1 MACMQGLTQCPS
13 EDSYHDAEDI
23 AQSPPLFPIS
33 SASPLD
39 ILFSFPFQ
47 EALPSMCINSRCQ
60 TPGKAGYKMTRL
72 AEYSDSDPSVGSCGT
87 QDTCP
92 L

>member
-1 MACMQGLTQCPS
+1 MACMQGLTQCAS
-13 EDSYHDAEDI
+13 EDSYHDTEDI
-23 AQSPPLFPIS
+23 AQT
-33 SASPLD
+33 ASPLD

-47 EALPSMCINSRCQ
+47 EPLPSMCINSRCQ
-60 TPGKAGYKMTRL
+60 TPGKAGYKMTGST
-72 AEYSDSDPSVGSCGT
+72 EYSDSDPSVGSRGT